1 LTFEARDLAIKL
13 SAVNAETEAPWVMAC
28 PGCDSTGTPKPACQP
43 PSKPCPAPSKPGCPP
58 PSKKAGAAGDGD
70 VRLAGLVALRQQL
83 HSVLAQAG

>member
-28 PGCDSTGTPKPACQP
+28 PGCDSTGTPPKPAGPVQ
-43 PSKPCPAPSKPGCPP
+43 PCPAPSKPGCPA
-58 PSKKAGAAGDGD
+58 PSKKAGESGDGD
-70 VRLAGLVALRQQL
+70 LRLAGLVALRQQL